1 MEKTQLYIPDKC
13 KVGLQLRQGTYTG
26 KLGYIIYHD
35 GKVWRK
41 ETSWN
46 SWRHEVGRSYSI
58 WNPETR
64 DREEGV
70 HDESVAPIE
79 FDNTPT
85 EGFVLNKKAGGY
97 SSGWNHRQT
106 YSRVYDPRGWEFE
119 ITVENLIYIL
129 QECNS
134 YKGKGLEGEFVYSW
148 AGKDLVLLPVT
159 SPDYIASQEFTDLQ
173 SVKFSKK
180 DLIEGH
186 TYLTNRMEEWVYLGR
201 YDVYDDSYSNK
212 TEVERRGDRIEKKV
226 TRKKH
231 VFVTMSKKYGSG
243 YEFLTSFAR
252 IKKRVSEDVHPKFA
266 EYVDEFQRS
275 IYASEADYLVVE
287 PFSKEFIKDNLDR
300 DYLWHTK
307 VYRFININSDADLLT
322 ARKSIKKYEN
332 GPDYEIY
339 TESPT
344 RDYSWNR
351 QVNNVSEGVF
361 TLEELKQNY
370 GMLMRVYKNGF
381 KTQA

>member
-1 MEKTQLYIPDKC
+1 M
-13 KVGLQLRQGTYTG
+13 
-26 KLGYIIYHD
+26 
-35 GKVWRK
+35 
-41 ETSWN
+41 
-46 SWRHEVGRSYSI
+46 
-58 WNPETR
+58 
-64 DREEGV
+64 
-70 HDESVAPIE
+70 
-79 FDNTPT
+79 
-85 EGFVLNKKAGGY
+85 
-97 SSGWNHRQT
+97 
-106 YSRVYDPRGWEFE
+106 
-119 ITVENLIYIL
+119 
-129 QECNS
+129 
-134 YKGKGLEGEFVYSW
+134 YSW